1 MMFILFYYKYCTIIE
16 KRELSDVCN
25 TFQYIWDISQVGIS
39 FNLFLFEIFLSSGYS
54 MKSEIMDFR
63 GKTMM

>member
-1 MMFILFYYKYCTIIE
+1 MYCTVTE
-16 KRELSDVCN
+16 EGELSDVCN
-25 TFQYIWDISQVGIS
+25 TFKYIWGISQVGIN
-39 FNLFLFEIFLSSGYS
+39 FNIFLFEIFLSSGYR